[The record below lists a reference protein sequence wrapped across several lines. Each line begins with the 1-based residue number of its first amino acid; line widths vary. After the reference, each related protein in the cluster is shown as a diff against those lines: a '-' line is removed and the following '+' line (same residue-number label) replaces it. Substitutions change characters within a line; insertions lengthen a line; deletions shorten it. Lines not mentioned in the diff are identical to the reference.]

1 MHTEELWTLLNFVS
15 REEFKDRG
23 KFIEAFGDLKS
34 AAQLEMLH
42 KSLKPYVLR
51 REKEHVEKSVPP
63 KEEILIDVELTVPQK
78 QYYRAIY
85 EQNAAFLYKGNP
97 KDGTCAYTQY
107 LHFFIIITILF
118 LPVLRNFPRQTRCSV
133 TD

>member
-1 MHTEELWTLLNFVS
+1 MQTEELWTLLNFVS
-15 REEFKDRG
+15 REEFKDRA
-23 KFIEAFGDLKS
+23 KFVEAFGDLKS
-34 AAQLEMLH
+34 ASQLEMLH

-85 EQNAAFLYKGNP
+85 EQNAAFLYKGNA
-97 KDGTCAYTQY
+97 KDGTHPHA
-107 LHFFIIITILF
+107 
-118 LPVLRNFPRQTRCSV
+118 VLLLALYKHVSSMN
-133 TD
+133 